1 MRVIATAVA
10 IGVGII
16 VLLDVFI
23 TNPLL
28 DLLGTTFREWTIILT
43 AFALLLGLYNLLL
56 VHLTRLVKRHE
67 PGFGYSAMVL
77 LTFVIVVSVG
87 LWFGLPSPEMQWV
100 FSYMYLPLQAT
111 FFALVAF
118 FLATAAYRALRAKSI
133 ETLLML
139 AAALIVLLGQ
149 MPLSD
154 GLAGLRQ
161 WVLDVPSTAGVR
173 GILLGVGLGAMA
185 TGLRLIVGLDR
196 PYSE

>member
-10 IGVGII
+10 IAVGII

-23 TNPLL
+23 TLPLL
-28 DLLGTTFREWTIILT
+28 DQLGTTFREWTIILT

-56 VHLTRLVKRHE
+56 VHLSRLVKRHE
-67 PGFGYSAMVL
+67 PGFGYSAVVL
-77 LTFVIVVSVG
+77 VTFVIVLSAG
-87 LWFGLPSPEMQWV
+87 LWFGLPSPQMEWL
-100 FSYMYLPLQAT
+100 FSYLYLPLQGT
-111 FFALVAF
+111 FFALMAF
-118 FLATAAYRALRAKSI
+118 FLATAAYRSLRAKSL

-139 AAALIVLLGQ
+139 AAALVVFLGQ

-154 GLAGLRQ
+154 SLAGVRQ
-161 WVLDVPSTAGVR
+161 WVLNVPSTAGVS